1 MIHQKAKHPYKYRM
15 KKKQKQRKKS
25 VVSKKVIANLNL
37 EMTSKAVIGKL
48 NIWSSTSKLIVEE
61 SKNTFIRGALQT

>member
-15 KKKQKQRKKS
+15 KKKQKQRKKL

-48 NIWSSTSKLIVEE
+48 NI
-61 SKNTFIRGALQT
+61 